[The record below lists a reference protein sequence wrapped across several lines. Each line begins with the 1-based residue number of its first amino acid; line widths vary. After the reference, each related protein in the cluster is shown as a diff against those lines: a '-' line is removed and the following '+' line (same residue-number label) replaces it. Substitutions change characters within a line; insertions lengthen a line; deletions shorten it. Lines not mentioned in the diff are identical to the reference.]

1 MAAAAAS
8 TPKEIN
14 NLEREQLNWLFP
26 EKFKEFQSHDP
37 AIGKLAQSI
46 AEKKTREREGG
57 GACKN

>member
-8 TPKEIN
+8 TPKEMN
-14 NLEREQLNWLFP
+14 TLDREQLNWLFT

-37 AIGKLAQSI
+37 ATGKVAQSI
-46 AEKKTREREGG
+46 AEKKIGEREEG